1 MFEIVSVLTPVVRS
15 FSPTISVVVVTF
27 IVSFFVWVIRINSVL
42 GICVILLL
50 IWVLKIFGSIFRVE
64 VSFFI
69 WVVGVG
75 SVASFVAELEIC
87 LLLSLSWLFE
97 GFSVLLIRS
106 ELSSIIVDGGI

>member
-1 MFEIVSVLTPVVRS
+1 MFEIVSVLIFVVCS
-15 FSPTISVVVVTF
+15 FSSTVSVVV
-27 IVSFFVWVIRINSVL
+27 VSFFVWVFGINSVL

-69 WVVGVG
+69 WVVGIG
-75 SVASFVAELEIC
+75 SIASFAAELEIC
-87 LLLSLSWLFE
+87 LLFSLSWLFE